1 MSSVL
6 ENHMLI
12 GRATPV
18 EETSGTF
25 DEYFRLRDLSRGDY
39 QYCCVDWLNNIPSQ
53 IKTRGITTLTRSFD
67 AVVGWV
73 LDIRDGW
80 KFTETEEDLRAAV
93 ANAILTAGDMHKH
106 GIDPYDNGEGGQA
119 AAVCDAILR
128 NKQRR
133 W

>member
-12 GRATPV
+12 GRATPP

-25 DEYFRLRDLSRGDY
+25 DEYFRLRDPTQGSYRYG
-39 QYCCVDWLNNIPSQ
+39 CSEFVNNIPTR
-53 IKTRGITTLTRSFD
+53 IKSFD

-106 GIDPYDNGEGGQA
+106 GVDPYDNGEGGRA
-119 AAVCDAILR
+119 VDVCDAILR
-128 NKQRR
+128 NKRRR